1 MGVLNLRYQ
10 HITHIVKGGLIVYLK
25 MSDWSPEYNT
35 DYAELASGTFQ
46 GYITGTVKLVF
57 LVFFIF
63 LLLSVLTMML
73 MNYARY
79 MSRGSHSQGYHQ
91 PPSFNHRQNLQKL
104 QDQDQPTHTSAQS
117 DML

>member
-1 MGVLNLRYQ
+1 MGCCGA
-10 HITHIVKGGLIVYLK
+10 VKTSDINIKTGDRSLIVE

-91 PPSFNHRQNLQKL
+91 PPSLNHRQKL
-104 QDQDQPTHTSAQS
+104 EKLENQGQPTH
-117 DML
+117 